1 MFRFVGNLI
10 IQKEEAA
17 DTQIKRTEREIE
29 SGEEMGSESKHEG
42 GVMQIPGASKK
53 VVQNIKEIVNKNC
66 TDAEIYSV
74 LCDFNMDAD
83 AAVQN
88 LLNQGYLNF
97 SFECF

>member
-1 MFRFVGNLI
+1 
-10 IQKEEAA
+10 
-17 DTQIKRTEREIE
+17 
-29 SGEEMGSESKHEG
+29 MGSESKHEG